1 MEVVMNS
8 LSIRGTEAFSS
19 PMAFRADNEA
29 TERLP
34 DNEVAESAF
43 SASTKAPLRSSE
55 GSLLD
60 VQA

>member
-1 MEVVMNS
+1 MEVDMD
-8 LSIRGTEAFSS
+8 LSIRGTEVFSS
-19 PMAFRADNEA
+19 PMAYLADNEA

-34 DNEVAESAF
+34 DNEAAETAV
-43 SASTKAPLRSSE
+43 STQNKAPLRASE

>member
-1 MEVVMNS
+1 MDS

-19 PMAFRADNEA
+19 PMALRADNEA
-29 TERLP
+29 AERMP
-34 DNEVAESAF
+34 DNEVAEF
-43 SASTKAPLRSSE
+43 ASSTPTKAPLRASE

>member
-19 PMAFRADNEA
+19 PMAYRADNEA
-29 TERLP
+29 AERMP
-34 DNEVAESAF
+34 DNEVAESA
-43 SASTKAPLRSSE
+43 ASTPTKAPLRASE